1 MIDESSRGSSCGSPA
16 SHTRECQVVNRVGAV
31 QAKSGFR
38 SVQYLQARVVWSS
51 ANHGCTPRRFCAT
64 QFVYR
69 AEANPIQPAHRQGGF
84 PDRCRPED
92 GRFENAPQHRPDS
105 ARLDCTPASRNEA
118 QAGRADRRC
127 AFAGSSSVQA
137 EPNSGC
143 LARNVSVGTV
153 QCAFVS
159 CDAEG
164 FMQLAFAGLSVQRC
178 VTVAR
183 SLEGVSA

>member
-1 MIDESSRGSSCGSPA
+1 MLFRSTDKNIWRTLCRSSKNSFANRSGSRCLNCASATPIGCLPYDWSPVLQIFKPAIAEFADEQLSKQMIDETSRGSSCGSPA

-92 GRFENAPQHRPDS
+92 GRFENAPQHRLDS
-105 ARLDCTPASRNEA
+105 ARLN
-118 QAGRADRRC
+118 
-127 AFAGSSSVQA
+127 
-137 EPNSGC
+137 
-143 LARNVSVGTV
+143 
-153 QCAFVS
+153 
-159 CDAEG
+159 
-164 FMQLAFAGLSVQRC
+164 
-178 VTVAR
+178 
-183 SLEGVSA
+183 